1 MTALCLAGCG
11 SAPQKKTTKPTPE
24 KEKPLLAQPL
34 TVNSPHGEAT
44 VRGLPP
50 ERDIHYHLVWN
61 EARIDVG
68 NQGVFAGTM
77 EGVSGEFYEKSQIAS
92 YVKSE
97 HAKAE
102 RESGLLTLSGN
113 VTVVSRTHDAT
124 LRCDKVEW
132 DDKDK
137 IVKAFG
143 NVQILGTQGTLS
155 GLNEVWASPKLDYFS
170 TPSMYR
176 KP

>member
-1 MTALCLAGCG
+1 MAALCLAGCT
-11 SAPQKKTTKPTPE
+11 SAPQKAAEPKPE

-34 TVNSPHGEAT
+34 SVNTPRGEAT

-50 ERDIHYHLVWN
+50 DRDIHYHLAWK
-61 EARIDVG
+61 EAQIEVG
-68 NQGVFAGTM
+68 NLGVLAGTM

-92 YVKSE
+92 YVTAE

-102 RESGLLTLSGN
+102 KDTGLLTLTGH
-113 VTVVSRTHDAT
+113 VTVVSKTHDAT

-143 NVQILGTQGTLS
+143 NVQLIGTQGTLT

-170 TPSMYR
+170 TPAMYR
-176 KP
+176 KS